1 MPHALIFPRNVSH
14 FEPETSATITAPG
27 SQPSTASGPWTG
39 CLYGGF
45 VRLTTRLFLAFLPL
59 ILGALPAA
67 AQQKSALSPVTKS
80 FVAIDAQVIA
90 LQHVRVIDGTGAPA
104 TENQTLLID
113 QGNIRELGPDA
124 SIKIPEGAKIV
135 DLSGKSV
142 IPGLVGMHEH
152 MFYPAASGLGP
163 LPGAP
168 ALLDEMGF
176 SFPRLYLAGGVTTI
190 RTAGSIEPY
199 TDLALKKLIDSGQQ
213 PGPKM
218 HITGPYLE
226 GLGSFVPQFHEL
238 SGPEEATRM
247 VNYWIDTGATSFK
260 AFMHI
265 TRAELGAA
273 IKAAHA
279 RGIKVTGHLCSVGFS
294 EAADLGI
301 DNLEHG
307 IIVDQEFN
315 PHKQPD
321 QCPPDAGDP
330 STENVDI
337 ESAPVQAMIRKLVDH
352 HVAITSTLVI
362 FETFQ
367 PNRPPL
373 QQRVLQAL
381 SLPSRADYLAVRTQ
395 IAEDPPPSVNLL
407 KKEMQFEY
415 AFVKAGGVLL
425 SGEDPSGYGGVLAGY
440 GDQRQVE
447 LLVEAGFTPIE
458 AIHIATQNGADFLGE
473 SDRIGTLKPGRSADI
488 VVLKGD
494 PSRKIADIENVEMVF
509 KDGIAYDPK
518 KLANAVAGAV
528 GFH

>member
-1 MPHALIFPRNVSH
+1 MRQLSIAILF
-14 FEPETSATITAPG
+14 A
-27 SQPSTASGPWTG
+27 AS
-39 CLYGGF
+39 
-45 VRLTTRLFLAFLPL
+45 LAGTLSV
-59 ILGALPAA
+59 
-67 AQQKSALSPVTKS
+67 QEKSVLSPITKS
-80 FVAIDAQVIA
+80 YVAIDARVIA

-104 TENQTLLID
+104 AENQTVIIED
-113 QGNIRELGPDA
+113 GNIREIGPDA
-124 SIKIPEGAKIV
+124 SVKIPDGAKIV
-135 DLSGKSV
+135 ELSGRSV
-142 IPGLVGMHEH
+142 MPGLVGMHEH
-152 MFYPAASGLGP
+152 MFYPAASGSGP
-163 LPGAP
+163 VPDAP

-199 TDLALKKLIDSGQQ
+199 TDIALKKLIDTGEQ

-226 GLGSFVPQFHEL
+226 GMGSFVPQFHEL

-247 VNYWIDTGATSFK
+247 VNYWADTGATSFK

-273 IKAAHA
+273 IQAAHA
-279 RGIKVTGHLCSVGFS
+279 RGLKVTGHLCSVGFT
-294 EAADLGI
+294 EAVDLGI

-315 PHKQPD
+315 PHKKLDECPD
-321 QCPPDAGDP
+321 DAGDP
-330 STENVDI
+330 ATENVDI
-337 ESAPVQAMIRKLVDH
+337 KSAPVQALIRKLVDH
-352 HVAITSTLVI
+352 HVAVTSTLVI

-373 QQRVLQAL
+373 QQRLLQVL
-381 SLPSRADYLAVRTQ
+381 SLPSRTDYLAVRTQ
-395 IAEDPPPSVNLL
+395 IAEGPPPSVNLL
-407 KKEMQFEY
+407 KKEMEFEY

-425 SGEDPSGYGGVLAGY
+425 SGEDLTGYGGVVAGY

-447 LLVEAGFTPIE
+447 SLVEAGFTPLE

-473 SDRIGTLKPGRSADI
+473 SDRIGALKSGHCADI

-494 PSRKIADIENVEMVF
+494 PSRKIADTENVELVF
-509 KDGIAYDPK
+509 KDGIGYDPK
-518 KLANAVAGAV
+518 KLVQSVAGAV

>member
-1 MPHALIFPRNVSH
+1 
-14 FEPETSATITAPG
+14 
-27 SQPSTASGPWTG
+27 
-39 CLYGGF
+39 
-45 VRLTTRLFLAFLPL
+45 
-59 ILGALPAA
+59 
-67 AQQKSALSPVTKS
+67 
-80 FVAIDAQVIA
+80 
-90 LQHVRVIDGTGAPA
+90 
-104 TENQTLLID
+104 
-113 QGNIRELGPDA
+113 
-124 SIKIPEGAKIV
+124 
-135 DLSGKSV
+135 
-142 IPGLVGMHEH
+142 
-152 MFYPAASGLGP
+152 
-163 LPGAP
+163 
-168 ALLDEMGF
+168 
-176 SFPRLYLAGGVTTI
+176 
-190 RTAGSIEPY
+190 
-199 TDLALKKLIDSGQQ
+199 
-213 PGPKM
+213 M

-226 GLGSFVPQFHEL
+226 GQGSFVPQFHEL

-247 VNYWIDTGATSFK
+247 VNYWIDAGVTSFK

-279 RGIKVTGHLCSVGFS
+279 RGMKVTGHLCSIGFT
-294 EAADLGI
+294 EAIDLGI

-315 PHKQPD
+315 PHKQVD
-321 QCPPDAGDP
+321 ECPADADDP
-330 STENVDI
+330 ATENVDI
-337 ESAPVQAMIRKLVDH
+337 ESAPVQALIRKLVDH

-381 SLPSRADYLAVRTQ
+381 SQPSRTDYLAVRTQ
-395 IAEDPPPSVNLL
+395 IAEGPPPSVNLL
-407 KKEMQFEY
+407 KKEMEFEY

-447 LLVEAGFTPIE
+447 LLVEAGFSPLE

-473 SDRIGTLKPGRSADI
+473 SGRIGTLKSGHRADI

-494 PSRKIADIENVEMVF
+494 PSRKIEDIENVELVF
-509 KDGIAYDPK
+509 KDGIAYDSK
-518 KLANAVAGAV
+518 KLAASAAGAV

>member
-1 MPHALIFPRNVSH
+1 MRRLSIAILL
-14 FEPETSATITAPG
+14 A
-27 SQPSTASGPWTG
+27 AS
-39 CLYGGF
+39 
-45 VRLTTRLFLAFLPL
+45 LA
-59 ILGALPAA
+59 GALL
-67 AQQKSALSPVTKS
+67 AQEKSALSPITRAY
-80 FVAIDAQVIA
+80 VAIDAKVIA

-104 TENQTLLID
+104 PENQTVIIEN
-113 QGNIRELGPDA
+113 GNIREIGPDG
-124 SIKIPEGAKIV
+124 SVKIPEGAKII
-135 DLSGKSV
+135 DLSGHSV

-152 MFYPAASGLGP
+152 MFYPAASGSGP
-163 LPGAP
+163 VPDAP
-168 ALLDEMGF
+168 ALLNEMGF

-199 TDLALKKLIDSGQQ
+199 ADLALKKLIDTGEQ

-218 HITGPYLE
+218 HITSPYLE

-238 SGPEEATRM
+238 SGPEEVTRM
-247 VNYWIDTGATSFK
+247 VNYWADTGVTSFK
-260 AFMHI
+260 VFMHI

-279 RGIKVTGHLCSVGFS
+279 RGLKVTGHLCSVGFN
-294 EAADLGI
+294 EAIDLGI

-315 PHKQPD
+315 PHKKLDECPD
-321 QCPPDAGDP
+321 DAGDP
-330 STENVDI
+330 ATENLDI
-337 ESAPVQAMIRKLVDH
+337 QSAPVQALIRKLVDR
-352 HVAITSTLVI
+352 HVAITSTLAI

-373 QQRVLQAL
+373 QQRVLEAL
-381 SLPSRADYLAVRTQ
+381 SQPSRTDYLTVRTQ
-395 IAEDPPPSVNLL
+395 IAEGPPPSVNLL
-407 KKEMQFEY
+407 KKEMEFEY

-425 SGEDPSGYGGVLAGY
+425 SGADPSGYGGVIAGY

-447 LLVEAGFTPIE
+447 LLVEAGFTPLE

-473 SDRIGTLKPGRSADI
+473 SDSIGTLKSGHRADI

-494 PSRKIADIENVEMVF
+494 PSRKIEDIEKVELVF

-518 KLANAVAGAV
+518 KLVQSVAGAV